1 MWWWLLSCSH
11 GLSAPLGCGIGRGQG
26 EGRIPVPRWARESC
40 VSPLEPHLCGCAAV
54 CRQVPG
60 DRVGLALEQAGCLP
74 CGFPAPT
81 AAAVVGEEASPDRRK
96 VLCLW
101 REGLTSTSASGCSVL
116 SFTTLT
122 TQGCVPPKGCTTGGC
137 CSTLHLLSFKEK
149 LLASQRGNVEKSV
162 CRGVHVPPL
171 LYQGIEGLGRSH
183 ACDLEWAAGSGVL
196 ISSRSQLW
204 GQPHTPQA
212 GWRRALAPL
221 GSSSGCCS
229 FCPHPPCSS
238 PGAVLVGTA
247 MQRDD
252 PC

>member
-1 MWWWLLSCSH
+1 MSH
-11 GLSAPLGCGIGRGQG
+11 LFST
-26 EGRIPVPRWARESC
+26 
-40 VSPLEPHLCGCAAV
+40 
-54 CRQVPG
+54 
-60 DRVGLALEQAGCLP
+60 RV
-74 CGFPAPT
+74 
-81 AAAVVGEEASPDRRK
+81 
-96 VLCLW
+96 
-101 REGLTSTSASGCSVL
+101 
-116 SFTTLT
+116 
-122 TQGCVPPKGCTTGGC
+122 
-137 CSTLHLLSFKEK
+137 
-149 LLASQRGNVEKSV
+149 
-162 CRGVHVPPL
+162 
-171 LYQGIEGLGRSH
+171 IEGLGRSH

-252 PC
+252 PCWRDSELWHQCLAPDQGECLAQAQNVPWQDPGAASLLNIDGYCLHGGLGAPALQIVFPCAEPDRVPRHSQQSSWAGYGAQQVGECQPGAVPRALICWCVALFKDPGEEKQEVLGLLE